1 MKIYEITG
9 GSSYETQ
16 WAWASGW
23 RGPLD
28 GPMPFLLQIELES
41 KIAFWKVNPGPPGI
55 HIDDTPAWAWPDFLS
70 SGGAPPNY
78 FVSRKVLE
86 SLLSEGIRYARA
98 TPIPVAVVN
107 ARRLKAVPPPEYF
120 VLEAEQGIRFNFQA
134 MGVPHDGHGK
144 ALVPASQW
152 PKARIFD
159 AASWNGL
166 DLLAYPEV
174 LFKGPNT
181 ILHCTE
187 RLVELAKRDGWTNVE
202 FQWRHVE

>member
-1 MKIYEITG
+1 MKIYFMTPG
-9 GSSYETQ
+9 DRQ
-16 WAWASGW
+16 KWAWAGGW
-23 RGPLD
+23 GPFAD
-28 GPMPFLLQIELES
+28 QIPFLHPIEIES
-41 KIAFWKVNPGPPGI
+41 KLAFWKVNPMAPGI
-55 HIDDTPAWAWPDFLS
+55 HIDETPAWAWPDFLG
-70 SGGAPPNY
+70 SGGAPPNF

-107 ARRLKAVPPPEYF
+107 ARRLKDVPPPEYF

-134 MGVPHDGHGK
+134 MGVPHDRHGK

-166 DLLAYPEV
+166 DLFAYPEV
-174 LFKGPNT
+174 LFKGPNK

-187 RLVELAKRDGWTNVE
+187 RVVELAKRDGWTNIRFLPAAVE
-202 FQWRHVE
+202 

>member
-1 MKIYEITG
+1 MRRE
-9 GSSYETQ
+9 E
-16 WAWASGW
+16 
-23 RGPLD
+23 
-28 GPMPFLLQIELES
+28 
-41 KIAFWKVNPGPPGI
+41 
-55 HIDDTPAWAWPDFLS
+55 
-70 SGGAPPNY
+70 
-78 FVSRKVLE
+78 
-86 SLLSEGIRYARA
+86 
-98 TPIPVAVVN
+98 
-107 ARRLKAVPPPEYF
+107 ARRLAQQWDDNSLTALGAHF
-120 VLEAEQGIRFNFQA
+120 RRLEAEQGIRFNFQA